1 VSFRKN
7 LGNALTNGF
16 RGYFNFKGVASR
28 RDYWLWVGATYLVIL
43 TLPQFSG
50 LLIVPTIAYS
60 VRRMH
65 DVGRSAWWLLFWPAA
80 LFFSLKP
87 SVSVSLAKPPT
98 AATSTWFSM
107 RIADTQAFFKTAISK
122 FEFMQNLVKSSSTKT
137 AVETVK
143 ETRLRGLT
151 DAASPKAIA
160 PDPTPHA
167 VLDAPK
173 RAKKNTGSSDID
185 VFIKNAQSLDLATDK
200 NDSVVE
206 TAQSLVRHVWSQV
219 RTQQE
224 AEALH
229 SDYLRLAIRALAEF
243 GLNDSKASDNKS
255 IERAKALLWYG
266 ILLSLLSTEDNAPTT
281 FGERA
286 VLRVSD
292 ALRSACKMFEAVNDQ
307 KMAARC
313 MEELGQFGRLI
324 NRADLTEEGFNEA
337 IKLFDTAGASERSKQ
352 AMTNSGVNFQRHSSA
367 FFDGGQH
374 SLKATTI
381 LGSSQC
387 KRLRETLHHI
397 D

>member
-1 VSFRKN
+1 MSFRKN

-28 RDYWLWVGATYLVIL
+28 RDYWLWVGVTYLVIL

-50 LLIVPTIAYS
+50 LLIIPTIAYS

-65 DVGRSAWWLLFWPAA
+65 DVGRSAWWLLFGPAA

-87 SVSVSLAKPPT
+87 SVSVSMAKPPVAT
-98 AATSTWFSM
+98 TSTWFSM

-122 FEFMQNLVKSSSTKT
+122 FESMRNLVKSSSTKT

-143 ETRLRGLT
+143 ETRLRGSK
-151 DAASPKAIA
+151 DVASPKAIA
-160 PDPTPHA
+160 PDPTPH
-167 VLDAPK
+167 VVSKAPK
-173 RAKKNTGSSDID
+173 RAKKTTGSSDID
-185 VFIKNAQSLDLATDK
+185 VLINNAQSLGLATDK

-206 TAQSLVRHVWSQV
+206 TAQSLVRHIWSQV

-224 AEALH
+224 ADPLH

-266 ILLSLLSTEDNAPTT
+266 ILLSLLSSEDNAPTT

-337 IKLFDTAGASERSKQ
+337 IKLFDAAGATERSKQ